1 MKLECND
8 LVNHIQLNFFLSADK
23 TELSTKG
30 LDTIGN
36 RGLNRSQGDGHKARR
51 RLLTIIGE
59 LLALMLR
66 ATANQP
72 VCGGNKALKR
82 PKKRQ

>member
-1 MKLECND
+1 MKLECNE
-8 LVNHIQLNFFLSADK
+8 LVNHRQINFFLSADK

-36 RGLNRSQGDGHKARR
+36 RGLNWSHGDGHKARR
-51 RLLTIIGE
+51 RLLTIGE

-66 ATANQP
+66 TTANQP
-72 VCGGNKALKR
+72 VCGGNKAL
-82 PKKRQ
+82 